1 LNDAQVRAGLKAEGI
16 DVKDTLFVGG
26 LHDTTTDDV
35 HLYDGDVSASV
46 HREVVAAFREQLDA
60 AGRIARRERAPS
72 LGLGDMPEAKL
83 DDAIRARAADWSEV
97 RPEWGLAGNAAFIVA
112 PRLRTRGVNLGGRSF
127 LHEYTWQDDA
137 GYGVLELI
145 MTAPMVV
152 THWINMQYHAST
164 VDPLRYGS
172 GNKVLHNVVG
182 GHIGVME
189 GAGGDLRIGLAWQSV
204 HDGTRERHEPLRLS
218 VFIDA
223 PADAIEGIMAKHAVV
238 RDLVQHGW
246 LFLHRFADDG
256 AVHRRVGNTWSPV
269 DVGTQA

>member
-1 LNDAQVRAGLKAEGI
+1 MPSYRAP
-16 DVKDTLFVGG
+16 VKDTLFVGG

-35 HLYDGDVSASV
+35 HLYDGDVSVSV
-46 HREVVAAFREQLDA
+46 HREVVAAFRVQLDA

-164 VDPLRYGS
+164 VDNRRYGS
-172 GNKVLHNVVG
+172 GNNVLHNEVARRL
-182 GHIGVME
+182 GVFE
-189 GAGGDLRIGLAWQSV
+189 GNCGDLLIGL
-204 HDGTRERHEPLRLS
+204 PLIRLS
-218 VFIDA
+218 TMLTRA
-223 PADAIEGIMAKHAVV
+223 GLVV
-238 RDLVQHGW
+238 
-246 LFLHRFADDG
+246 
-256 AVHRRVGNTWSPV
+256 
-269 DVGTQA
+269 